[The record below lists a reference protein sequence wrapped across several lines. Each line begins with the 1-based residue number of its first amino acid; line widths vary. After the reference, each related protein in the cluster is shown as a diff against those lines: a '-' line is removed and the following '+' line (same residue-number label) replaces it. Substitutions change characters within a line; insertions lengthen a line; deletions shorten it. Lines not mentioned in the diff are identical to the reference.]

1 MYAYFTIIFDII
13 PQKIPLDK
21 KNFFSDWKRYAIIPV
36 GDTMDRSNIEKIAH
50 NPEDRML
57 LAKLWDKINAG
68 IRKNIPA
75 NTCFLS
81 PRELEMARFL
91 FGEPEGLYSF
101 GGYGEAERKMLIYL
115 PEYLEE
121 DSLYEEDS
129 PVICLRAEF
138 YQGDTLSHRDFL
150 GALMGAGIGRETV
163 GDICVGSQHCDFFVT
178 QEIAPYILQNFTSA
192 GRAKVHLSQIPLT
205 EAQIPEPEV
214 KEIKDTMA
222 SLRLDSVIASG
233 FRIGRSLAAQYV
245 NAGKAAIDG
254 LPCEKPDKPVS
265 EGMKISVRGLGKI
278 KLHAVNGRT
287 KKDRISVVIHRYV

>member
-1 MYAYFTIIFDII
+1 
-13 PQKIPLDK
+13 
-21 KNFFSDWKRYAIIPV
+21 
-36 GDTMDRSNIEKIAH
+36 MDRNNIEKIAH
-50 NPEDRML
+50 SSEDRML

-91 FGEPEGLYSF
+91 FGKPEGLYAF
-101 GGYGEAERKMLIYL
+101 GGYDDAERKMLVFL

-121 DSLYEEDS
+121 SALYDADS
-129 PVICLRAEF
+129 PCVCLRATF
-138 YQGDTLSHRDFL
+138 YQGDSPNHRDFL

-163 GDICVGSQHCDFFVT
+163 GDICVGKEHCDFFVT

-192 GRAKVHLSQIPLT
+192 GRTKLHIEQIPLT
-205 EAQIPEPEV
+205 DADIPEPEV

-222 SLRLDSVIASG
+222 SLRLDSVISSG
-233 FRIGRSLAAQYV
+233 FRIGRSLASQYV
-245 NAGKAAIDG
+245 TSGKAAIDG
-254 LPCEKPDKPVS
+254 LPCEKPDKQIA
-265 EGMKISVRGLGKI
+265 EGSKISVRGLGKI
-278 KLHAVNGRT
+278 KLVQINGRT